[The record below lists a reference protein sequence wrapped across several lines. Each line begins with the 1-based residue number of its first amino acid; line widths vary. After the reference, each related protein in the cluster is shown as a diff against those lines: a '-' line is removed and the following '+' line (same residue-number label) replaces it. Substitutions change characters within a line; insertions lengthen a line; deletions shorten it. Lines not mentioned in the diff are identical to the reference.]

1 MKEIKKNWTVYV
13 AVLFGIVVFCF
24 WNYVRPAQIA
34 AREAFQLFLFQDD
47 YLMYRLS
54 VPGGMTRY
62 VAEFLVQFFRSVSLG
77 ALITAI
83 LLVAIQ
89 WVSWKLLCRNLSA
102 VSPLNLFPFSFLPS
116 FALWKMLC
124 DMDVSV
130 TLPVAVLLTWLLMM
144 LLPNKRRQSLVV
156 SLVLIPIGYWLVGP
170 IIICV
175 LCCHLKW
182 LQNSNDRIA
191 VLAESAGLTILL
203 AACVIVSS
211 RVVPYSLWNMAK
223 GIDYWMIQ
231 SDKAG
236 TYEEIEYDY
245 LQQQKQ
251 WGEIIT
257 LSEEEEP
264 KSLACRNVVRLAK
277 YYQKC
282 ISGEEL
288 KENMLHP
295 NKVLTSGAAAMMMS
309 DVYLHMGFVNMS
321 QRAAFEVMMS
331 SPNYNMSGRELSR
344 LVETNLITG
353 QYEVALKYISLLEH
367 TLFYRNWAK
376 QMRQLATNPEL
387 IKRSS
392 KYGPLQEVY
401 QQTVDVFFF

>member
-1 MKEIKKNWTVYV
+1 MREMKKSWPIYMTI
-13 AVLFGIVVFCF
+13 LFGIVLFCF
-24 WNYVRPAQIA
+24 WNYVRPAQIE
-34 AREAFQLFLFQDD
+34 AREAFQLFLFQSD
-47 YLMYRLS
+47 YLLSRLS
-54 VPGGMTRY
+54 VPGGMARY
-62 VAEFLVQFFRSVSLG
+62 VAEFLVQFFRSVALG
-77 ALITAI
+77 ALITAV
-83 LLVAIQ
+83 LLVLIQ
-89 WVSWKLLCRNLSA
+89 WLSWKLLCRNLSA
-102 VSPLNLFPFSFLPS
+102 GSPSHLFPFSFLPS
-116 FALWKMLC
+116 LVLWKMLC
-124 DMDVSV
+124 DMDVSM
-130 TLPVAVLLTWLLMM
+130 TLPIAVMLTWLLM
-144 LLPNKRRQSLVV
+144 LVLPNKRKLSLIA

-170 IIICV
+170 VIIC
-175 LCCHLKW
+175 LICCHLKW
-182 LQNSNDRIA
+182 LQKSNDRIV

-211 RVVPYSLWNMAK
+211 HVVPYSLWNITW
-223 GIDYWMIQ
+223 GIDYRMIQ

-251 WGEIIT
+251 WGKIIL

-264 KSLACRNVVRLAK
+264 KSLACKNVVRLAK
-277 YYQKC
+277 YYQKR

-295 NKVLTSGAAAMMMS
+295 DKVLTSGAAAMMMS

-367 TLFYRNWAK
+367 TLFYRSWAK

-387 IKRSS
+387 IKHSP
-392 KYGPLQEVY
+392 KYGSLQEVY

>member
-1 MKEIKKNWTVYV
+1 MKEIKKNWIVYV
-13 AVLFGIVVFCF
+13 AILFGIVVFCF

-47 YLMYRLS
+47 YLMSRLS
-54 VPGGMTRY
+54 VPGGMARY

-77 ALITAI
+77 ALITAL

-89 WVSWKLLCRNLSA
+89 WLSWRLLCRNLSA
-102 VSPLNLFPFSFLPS
+102 VSPRNLFPFSFLPS
-116 FALWKMLC
+116 LALWMLLC
-124 DMDVSV
+124 DMDVSM

-144 LLPNKRRQSLVV
+144 ILPNSRKQSMIA

-170 IIICV
+170 VIIC
-175 LCCHLKW
+175 LIGCHLKW
-182 LQNSNDRIA
+182 LHKSNDRLVVI
-191 VLAESAGLTILL
+191 AESAGLTILL

-211 RVVPYSLWNMAK
+211 RFVPYSLWNMTK

-245 LQQQKQ
+245 LQQQKE
-251 WGEIIT
+251 WTKIISR
-257 LSEEEEP
+257 SEEEDP

-277 YYQKC
+277 YSQKR
-282 ISGEEL
+282 ISSEEL

-295 NKVLTSGAAAMMMS
+295 DKVLTSGAAAMMMS

-321 QRAAFEVMMS
+321 QRAAFEVLMS

-367 TLFYRNWAK
+367 TLFYRSWAK

-387 IKRSS
+387 IKQSP
-392 KYGPLQEVY
+392 KYGSLQEVY